1 MKRFH
6 VVLNQEEWKA
16 FKMFLKG
23 QNINFIPSG
32 YGENV
37 IIHFD
42 VTSRQRELC
51 EEFLAAL

>member
-6 VVLNQEEWKA
+6 VVLGHEDWTA
-16 FKMFLKG
+16 FKSFLIG
-23 QNINFIPSG
+23 HNINFIPSG

-42 VTSRQRELC
+42 VTPRQRELC